1 MLAWLVFLLPATW
14 AAPTVHCIA
23 LVTPNTYEADLL
35 AGQWRLQAGIFK
47 CDTFAVYSNVSGW
60 ALLKD
65 HKDVLK
71 SLAPLV
77 RNLHRSLWAPMVAGP
92 PGTSATSPQEIG
104 KAGAKHLANAEIFES
119 LWSSVCS
126 EKSYENQSYTAKV
139 DIDTVLLPERLKG
152 FLLHRPGRAEFF
164 YNTRADTRL
173 NRLKTCLKTCLF
185 VSFLV
190 LTVLT
195 QDMYGNLL
203 HGPLELLSVEAMKAL
218 CARGEK
224 CTSIS
229 KMAYGEDF
237 FLNECLKLLSVPG
250 VPSVKDVDLDL
261 LYDMYS
267 YGDWAQKRCDALIPD
282 KTVSTKK
289 QYFVS
294 YHPYKTMSD
303 WIACHQQTGVS
314 VFSPAQ
320 INGAQQEALR
330 GATGSFE
337 IGDLELAELP
347 MNSKWLLGICLVA
360 LVAGALVFQHRLRS
374 RRSLVMAPLVAE

>member
-1 MLAWLVFLLPATW
+1 MLALLARLVILLLPATW
-14 AAPTVHCIA
+14 AAPTVHCVA

-47 CDTFAVYSNVSGW
+47 CDSFAIYSNVSGW
-60 ALLKD
+60 ALLKH
-65 HKDVLK
+65 HKDVA
-71 SLAPLV
+71 STLAPLV

-92 PGTSATSPQEIG
+92 PGTSSTSPEEMG
-104 KAGAKHLANAEIFES
+104 RKGAKHLANAEVFEA

-126 EKSYENQSYTAKV
+126 ENGYENQSYTAKV

-152 FLLHRPGRAEFF
+152 FLMHRPHRAEFF
-164 YNTRADTRL
+164 YNTHA
-173 NRLKTCLKTCLF
+173 
-185 VSFLV
+185 
-190 LTVLT
+190 
-195 QDMYGNLL
+195 DMYGNFL
-203 HGPLELLSVEAMKAL
+203 HGPLELLSVDAMKTL
-218 CARGEK
+218 CARGETCK
-224 CTSIS
+224 TSIS

-250 VPSVKDVDLDL
+250 VVSGKDVDLDL

-282 KTVSTKK
+282 KSVSTKK

-320 INGAQQEALR
+320 MSGAQQEALR
-330 GATGSFE
+330 GATGFD
-337 IGDLELAELP
+337 IARNLELAELP
-347 MNSKWLLGICLVA
+347 MNSKPLLGICLVA
-360 LVAGALVFQHRLRS
+360 LVAGAMLFQHRLRS
-374 RRSLVMAPLVAE
+374 RRSLIMAPLVAE